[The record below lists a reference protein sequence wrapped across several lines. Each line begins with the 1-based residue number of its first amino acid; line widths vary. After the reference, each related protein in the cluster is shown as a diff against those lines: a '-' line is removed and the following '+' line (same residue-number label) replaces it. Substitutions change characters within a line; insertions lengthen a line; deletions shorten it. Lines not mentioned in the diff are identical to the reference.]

1 MANKKGFNDRVEEAR
16 AAERFISVLRRDERK
31 RPTILSVPGH
41 EGKRYTVVLV
51 RDDAAKTVKVKCL
64 HSGNMSDICEG
75 NYRSVCYHSF
85 AAIMF
90 AAKEA
95 GFSVKIFDNEADA
108 KKAGKAE
115 NRIQVVGHT
124 SGKVFFAVLK
134 KLPEKKAKKGGK

>member
-1 MANKKGFNDRVEEAR
+1 MANKKGFNERIVDAK
-16 AAERFISVLRRDERK
+16 AAARFISVLRRDERS
-31 RPTILSVPGH
+31 RPTILSIPGH

-51 RDDAAKTVKVKCL
+51 RNDAEKTVRVKCL

-95 GFSVKIFDNEADA
+95 GFSVRIFDNEADA
-108 KKAGKAE
+108 KKAGKASD
-115 NRIQVVGHT
+115 RFQIVGHT
-124 SGKVFFAVLK
+124 SGKIFFAVLK
-134 KLPEKKAKKGGK
+134 KQPEKKAKKGGK

>member
-1 MANKKGFNDRVEEAR
+1 MNKKGFNDRVEEAR
-16 AAERFISVLRRDERK
+16 AAERFISVLRRDGK
-31 RPTILSVPGH
+31 NRPTILSVPGH

-51 RDDAAKTVKVKCL
+51 RDDVAKTVRVKCL
-64 HSGNMSDICEG
+64 HSGNVSDICEG

-90 AAKEA
+90 CAVEA

>member
-1 MANKKGFNDRVEEAR
+1 MNKKGFNGRIVDAK
-16 AAERFISVLRRDERK
+16 AAARFISVLRRDERN

-108 KKAGKAE
+108 KKAGKASD
-115 NRIQVVGHT
+115 RFQIVGHT